1 MRRLYTWTLSDGQ
14 YWNQTDY
21 VLCSPRRRRSIQSAK
36 TRPGADCSS
45 DHELLIAKFKLKM
58 KTVGKIT
65 RLFKDD
71 LNQIP
76 YDFTVEVTKSFKG
89 SDLTDRVPGELWTE
103 VYKTVQEGVTK
114 TIPKE
119 KKCKKAKWLSER
131 ALQNHNRWELVHETN
146 NVYLENDWPHF
157 TGKLTVLFS

>member
-1 MRRLYTWTLSDGQ
+1 MEKLYTV
-14 YWNQTDY
+14 NKN
-21 VLCSPRRRRSIQSAK
+21 K
-36 TRPGADCSS
+36 TGADCSS

-114 TIPKE
+114 TIPNE
-119 KKCKKAKWLSER
+119 KCKKANGCLRRLYK
-131 ALQNHNRWELVHETN
+131 
-146 NVYLENDWPHF
+146 
-157 TGKLTVLFS
+157 